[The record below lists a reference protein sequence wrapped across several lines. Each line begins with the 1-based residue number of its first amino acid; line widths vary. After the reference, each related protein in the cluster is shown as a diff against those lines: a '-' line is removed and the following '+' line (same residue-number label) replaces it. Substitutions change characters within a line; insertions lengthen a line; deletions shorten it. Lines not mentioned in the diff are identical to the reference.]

1 MRVYPEQLKQHLQRN
16 LPSCC
21 LVFGDEALLQI
32 EALDQIQA
40 QAKQLGFLERFS
52 YSLDGQYNKDEIY
65 NQFNSLSL
73 FSEKQIIELSL
84 SKTNKDNTDF
94 IKEISA
100 LLNPDTLLII
110 KGPKLTNQQMQSKWF
125 TTLEKQGLFV
135 SVNAIQAQRF
145 PQWIFQRLKALQL
158 SADSDV
164 IDFLALQFEGNL
176 LAAKQELEKL
186 AILFPKQHLQLTQVE
201 QSITTHNHFTLFQWI
216 DSLLAGDK
224 SRHERIIKQLYA
236 EGTELLLMSAT
247 LSSELQKLLSYA
259 YQAQQTPI
267 TQVLNQQKPKLW
279 QAKQDLILQAL
290 SRLNVQILEKMLID
304 CADLEV
310 TVKVENSSDAWL
322 QFNAICYQFMK

>member
-94 IKEISA
+94 IKEISV

-145 PQWIFQRLKALQL
+145 PQWIFQRLKALHL

>member
-16 LPSCC
+16 LPNCC
-21 LVFGDEALLQI
+21 LIFGDEPLLQI
-32 EALDQIQA
+32 EALDQIQQ
-40 QAKQLGFLERFS
+40 QARQLGFLESFS
-52 YSLDGQYNKDEIY
+52 YSLDGSYDKDQIF
-65 NQFNSLSL
+65 NQLNSMSL
-73 FSEKQIIELSL
+73 FSEKQVIELSL

-94 IKEISA
+94 IKEISQ

-125 TTLEKQGLFV
+125 SSLEKEGLFV
-135 SVNAIQAQRF
+135 AVNAIQAQRF
-145 PQWIFQRLKALQL
+145 PQWIFQRLKTLQL

-164 IDFLALQFEGNL
+164 IDFLAIQFEGNL

-216 DSLLAGDK
+216 DCLLAGDK
-224 SRHERIIKQLYA
+224 ARHERIIKQLYA

-247 LSSELQKLLSYA
+247 LSSEIQKLLSYA
-259 YQAQQTPI
+259 YQALQTPLN
-267 TQVLNQQKPKLW
+267 QVLNQQKPKLW
-279 QAKQDLILQAL
+279 PAKQNLITSAL
-290 SRLNVQILEKMLID
+290 TRLDSNQLEQMLIS

-310 TVKVENSSDAWL
+310 AIKVENSSDAWL
-322 QFNAICYQFMK
+322 QLNAICYQFMK